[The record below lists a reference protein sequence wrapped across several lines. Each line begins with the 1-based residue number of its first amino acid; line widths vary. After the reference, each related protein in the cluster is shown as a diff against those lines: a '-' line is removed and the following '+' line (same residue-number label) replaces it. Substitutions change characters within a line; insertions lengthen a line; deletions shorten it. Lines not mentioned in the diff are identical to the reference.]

1 MTVENDPFYGSR
13 RAAARAFAMP
23 TAVTAVSTWLVVAAV
38 FALPPLGVLAHKALA
53 PLALL
58 TALAALPL
66 LHATRWRAP
75 RSMRILALP
84 AIAALAWCWASA
96 LWSIDPGLALARAAK
111 LTGITV
117 IGAILFA
124 AIVDL
129 PEPRRCQVG
138 AALVFGVA
146 AALLLITI
154 DLALGGG
161 LRQALRDV
169 PSYYGMASLNNGTT
183 LVVLLVGP
191 AIVWLWRFGAAP
203 GRAIWRWLAPVPVA
217 VCVYLLMNLESQSAA
232 AAFAAGAVT
241 FVVVA
246 AAPKIIARLM
256 AVGVAVVIMAAP
268 SLVLAVFDA
277 RVGLDDKVM
286 RRLPEWF
293 DGLSSTTIHR
303 LYIWDFSVERILERP
318 LLGWGL
324 DSSRVMPGRDVM
336 ITEVNSDLPPTIYGQ
351 MQVLPLHPHNAP
363 LQIWLELGLP
373 GAVLFALISGG
384 LLYGVA
390 GRTGN
395 RLGAGVAA
403 AVLVMALALS
413 SMSYG
418 IWQTWWLAALWFA
431 AALTA
436 VTVRRPANK

>member
-1 MTVENDPFYGSR
+1 
-13 RAAARAFAMP
+13 MP
-23 TAVTAVSTWLVVAAV
+23 TAVTAVSTWLVVVAV
-38 FALPPLGVLAHKALA
+38 FALPPLGVLAPKALA

-58 TALAALPL
+58 TAVAALPL
-66 LHATRWRAP
+66 LHAAGWRAP
-75 RSMRILALP
+75 WSMRMLALP
-84 AIAALAWCWASA
+84 AIAALAWGWASA
-96 LWSIDPGLALARAAK
+96 LWAIDPGLALARAAK

-117 IGAILFA
+117 VGAILFA

-129 PEPRRCQVG
+129 PEPRRRQVG

-161 LRQALRDV
+161 LRRAIRDV
-169 PSYYGMASLNNGTT
+169 PSYYGMASLNNGIT

-191 AIVWLWRFGAAP
+191 AMVWLWRFGAAP
-203 GRAIWRWLAPVPVA
+203 ARAFWRWLAPLPGAASVF
-217 VCVYLLMNLESQSAA
+217 LLMNLESQSAT
-232 AAFAAGAVT
+232 AAFAVGAAT
-241 FVVVA
+241 FVAIA
-246 AAPKIIARLM
+246 AAPKIMARLL
-256 AVGVAVVIMAAP
+256 AVGVAVGTMAAP
-268 SLVLAVFDA
+268 ALVLTVLDA
-277 RVGLDDKVM
+277 R
-286 RRLPEWF
+286 RLADWF
-293 DGLSSTTIHR
+293 GGLSSTTIHR

-336 ITEVNSDLPPTIYGQ
+336 ITEVNPNLPSTIYGQ

-363 LQIWLELGLP
+363 LQLWLELGLP
-373 GAVLFALISGG
+373 GALLFALITGG